1 MRFLIILLFV
11 IFSTKIFSIENNKL
25 ISENDLNY
33 LFDNSQKKWN
43 ETLVFL
49 DKKKSLSK
57 FAGTYETYYLKSYF
71 DNGSVLIMPY
81 FKNNIVEKFVFTYEF
96 DFNDD
101 ELINLFLDHYNSFN
115 FFCTKLTK
123 NKSYLNIEI
132 IKCN

>member
-71 DNGSVLIMPY
+71 DNVLVLIMPY
-81 FKNNIVEKFVFTYEF
+81 FKNDIVEKFVFTYEF
-96 DFNDD
+96 DFNGG
-101 ELINLFLDHYNSFN
+101 ELKIYS
-115 FFCTKLTK
+115 
-123 NKSYLNIEI
+123 
-132 IKCN
+132 

>member
-11 IFSTKIFSIENNKL
+11 IFSTKIFSIDNNKL

-43 ETLVFL
+43 ETIVFL

-57 FAGTYETYYLKSYF
+57 YAGTYDTYFLKSYF

-101 ELINLFLDHYNSFN
+101 ELINLFLDHYNSLN